1 MEAFNFLNSDL
12 NAVLITLKLALITC
26 FFLALIGTPLAYY
39 LAFKSKKVKPFL
51 ESIVTL
57 PLVLPPT
64 VIGFYLIVFFSL
76 ETALGKFF
84 ILLTGEQLI
93 FSFYGLV
100 LASIIYS
107 LPFWVQP
114 LQAAL
119 EKIGEDTLKTSES
132 LGASKFDTFINVI
145 IPLSKKG
152 FLTSF
157 IISFAHTMGEFG
169 IVLMVGGGI
178 HGKTKVIAISIYDH
192 VEQLSFGK
200 AHFLAGGMLILSFII
215 LLTLFYSNMGAR
227 ASSDQNKN
235 VLVFFVSSFQF

>member
-1 MEAFNFLNSDL
+1 MEIYNLLSSDIS
-12 NAVLITLKLALITC
+12 AIFITFKLALITC
-26 FFLALIGTPLAYY
+26 FFLAIIGTPLAYY
-39 LAFKSKKVKPFL
+39 LAFVSKKSKSFL
-51 ESIVTL
+51 EAIVTL

-64 VIGFYLIVFFSL
+64 VIGFYLIIFFSP
-76 ETALGKFF
+76 ETSLGKFF
-84 ILLTGEQLI
+84 IMLTGEQLI

-114 LQAAL
+114 LQSSF
-119 EKIGEDTLKTSES
+119 EKIGKDTVWTAYT
-132 LGASKFDTFINVI
+132 LGASPLDTFKNI
-145 IPLSKKG
+145 IVPLSKRG

-200 AHFLAGGMLILSFII
+200 AHFLAAGMLILSFII
-215 LLTLFYSNMGAR
+215 LLILFYSNRTRVVGI
-227 ASSDQNKN
+227 K
-235 VLVFFVSSFQF
+235 

>member
-1 MEAFNFLNSDL
+1 MEIYNLLSSDIS
-12 NAVLITLKLALITC
+12 AIFITLKLALITC
-26 FFLALIGTPLAYY
+26 FFLAIIGTPLAYY
-39 LAFKSKKVKPFL
+39 LAFESKRSKSFL
-51 ESIVTL
+51 EAIVTL

-64 VIGFYLIVFFSL
+64 VIGFYLIIFFSPD
-76 ETALGKFF
+76 TFLGNFF
-84 ILLTGEQLI
+84 IMLTGEQLI

-114 LQAAL
+114 LQSSF
-119 EKIGEDTLKTSES
+119 ERIGKDTIKTANT
-132 LGASKFDTFINVI
+132 LGANSLDTFKNVI
-145 IPLSKKG
+145 IPLSKRG

-200 AHFLAGGMLILSFII
+200 AHFLAAGMLILSFII
-215 LLTLFYSNMGAR
+215 LICLFYSNR
-227 ASSDQNKN
+227 KSVVRIK
-235 VLVFFVSSFQF
+235 